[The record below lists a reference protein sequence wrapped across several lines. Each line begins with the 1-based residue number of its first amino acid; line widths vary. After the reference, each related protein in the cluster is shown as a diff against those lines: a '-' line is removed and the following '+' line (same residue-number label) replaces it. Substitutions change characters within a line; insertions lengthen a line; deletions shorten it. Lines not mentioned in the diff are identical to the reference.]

1 VWASQPAVHPSI
13 FQWKHG
19 DGAARSQHLEV
30 GTNERGEET
39 STFHDLLAPDADLSG
54 EVPAERLTGVRVDDL
69 ELGVAHHRAARAGLH
84 LEGLLGEPQA
94 HGQHRPGLRHAVPL
108 RCVA

>member
-1 VWASQPAVHPSI
+1 MQ
-13 FQWKHG
+13 FK
-19 DGAARSQHLEV
+19 R
-30 GTNERGEET
+30 EET

-84 LEGLLGEPQA
+84 LEGLLGERQA